1 MLTYLTEQAAS
12 ESGFYAIVAECTLPE
27 TQLVHQ
33 KGYKLMKSV
42 DFERVQLPD
51 ETGMRMDLDRIDQD
65 YYKENGGSL
74 SIQYYCKML

>member
-1 MLTYLTEQAAS
+1 
-12 ESGFYAIVAECTLPE
+12 
-27 TQLVHQ
+27 
-33 KGYKLMKSV
+33 MKSV

-65 YYKENGGSL
+65 YYRENGGSL